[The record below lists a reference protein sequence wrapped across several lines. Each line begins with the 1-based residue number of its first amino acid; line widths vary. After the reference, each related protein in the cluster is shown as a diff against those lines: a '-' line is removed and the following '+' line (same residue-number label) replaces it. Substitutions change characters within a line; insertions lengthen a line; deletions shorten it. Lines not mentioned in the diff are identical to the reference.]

1 MLSDEI
7 LNVLFTERG
16 KLFRVANVASGVI
29 MTIPLRTSRAM
40 GVETLERQI
49 LALVAD
55 RQELRA
61 RGADAAELEQN
72 RVEIARLQ
80 RELSEALIQRYLPSR
95 RAA

>member
-1 MLSDEI
+1 ME
-7 LNVLFTERG
+7 
-16 KLFRVANVASGVI
+16 
-29 MTIPLRTSRAM
+29 TIPLRTSQAM
-40 GVETLERQI
+40 RVEALERQI

-55 RQELRA
+55 RQELRV
-61 RGADAAELEQN
+61 RRADAAELERN